1 MKEKEPEAREVYGD
15 IIDHPH
21 HVSEKYPR
29 MSLQDRAAQFAPF
42 AALVGY
48 GEMIEEE
55 AKEWEK
61 RIEEDF

>member
-1 MKEKEPEAREVYGD
+1 VYGD